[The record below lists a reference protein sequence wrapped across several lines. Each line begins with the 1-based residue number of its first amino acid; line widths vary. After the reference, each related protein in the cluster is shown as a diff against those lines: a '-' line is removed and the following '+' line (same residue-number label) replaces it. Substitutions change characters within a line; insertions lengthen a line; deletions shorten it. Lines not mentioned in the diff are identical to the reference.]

1 MEELCLEAK
10 IENIGTVSDFV
21 CTQIA
26 NCSMEIQN
34 EIMLAV
40 DEIFSN
46 IANYAYSPEIGY
58 VTVRTTVDDDIT
70 IEFEDS
76 GIAYNP
82 LSSDDP
88 DITLPAHERKIG
100 GLGIFMVKKIMD
112 SMEYRR
118 EENKNILA
126 IKKAKGSF
134 LNVQKP

>member
-1 MEELCLEAK
+1 MEELFIEAK
-10 IENIGTVSDFV
+10 IENIGAVSDFV
-21 CTQIA
+21 GTQIV
-26 NCSMEIQN
+26 NCNAKTKN
-34 EIMLAV
+34 EIMLAI

-46 IANYAYSPEIGY
+46 IANYAYSAKTGY

-82 LSSDDP
+82 LLSAEP
-88 DITLPAHERKIG
+88 NITLPAHERNIG

-118 EENKNILA
+118 EGNKNILA
-126 IKKAKGSF
+126 IKKAKEECY
-134 LNVQKP
+134 V

>member
-1 MEELCLEAK
+1 MEELFIEAK

-21 CTQIA
+21 CTQIT

-34 EIMLAV
+34 EIMLAI

-46 IANYAYSPEIGY
+46 IANYAYSTETGY
-58 VTVRTTVDDDIT
+58 VTVRTTVNDDIT

-82 LSSDDP
+82 LSSAEP
-88 DITLPAHERKIG
+88 DITLPAQERNIG

-118 EENKNILA
+118 KGNKNILA
-126 IKKAKGSF
+126 IKKA
-134 LNVQKP
+134 LATRLPAR